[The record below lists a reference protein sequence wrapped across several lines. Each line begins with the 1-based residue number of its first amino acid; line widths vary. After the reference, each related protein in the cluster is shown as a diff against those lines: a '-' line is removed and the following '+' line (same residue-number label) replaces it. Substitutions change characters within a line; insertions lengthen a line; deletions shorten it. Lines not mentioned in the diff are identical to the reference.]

1 MVMKRADRG
10 STSISTSGMSYQD
23 WRKAKVDEAQKK
35 LDGGLKGFGKDKR
48 EETRRLN
55 SLIKSGGPRLS
66 PKDRRDMGLSSPF
79 GKLKKGGGGS
89 SPSDILANITN
100 EDYQNF
106 EKDFVPVMESVIGE
120 ITDPQGPN
128 KAAVEAADQ
137 ASLRFDRQRAMFER
151 QMARTGTKINQ
162 KQRSKLDQQ
171 FGLARGRSLT
181 NAANLARRDKD
192 DENTMALQ
200 GQIEAGQSLRGNAL
214 QGLGAAAGLES
225 RRQMLGQQLA
235 RQQEGSFFSNV
246 GTGAGIGASI
256 GGPVGAVVGGLAGAV
271 VSIFD

>member
-1 MVMKRADRG
+1 MSIMNRGKDRQPDRRTQTLSPTTRWRLQGKDRNFG
-10 STSISTSGMSYQD
+10 S
-23 WRKAKVDEAQKK
+23 
-35 LDGGLKGFGKDKR
+35 GFGNLKKRKKR
-48 EETRRLN
+48 E
-55 SLIKSGGPRLS
+55 
-66 PKDRRDMGLSSPF
+66 
-79 GKLKKGGGGS
+79 
-89 SPSDILANITN
+89 SPSDVLASITN
-100 EDYQNF
+100 EDYANF

-137 ASLRFDRQRAMFER
+137 AGLRFERQREMFER

-162 KQRSKLDQQ
+162 QQRSKLDQQ

-192 DENTMALQ
+192 DENTQALQ

-235 RQQEGSFFSNV
+235 RQQEGNFFSNI
-246 GTGAGIGASI
+246 GSGAGIGFAV
-256 GGPVGAVVGGLAGAV
+256 GGPVGAAVGGLAGAV

>member
-1 MVMKRADRG
+1 MAFSMNRGKDREQ
-10 STSISTSGMSYQD
+10 SRQPLSAQTQ
-23 WRKAKVDEAQKK
+23 WRLQGKDRNF
-35 LDGGLKGFGKDKR
+35 GTGFGSFKK
-48 EETRRLN
+48 
-55 SLIKSGGPRLS
+55 KKKPPS
-66 PKDRRDMGLSSPF
+66 PTQ
-79 GKLKKGGGGS
+79 
-89 SPSDILANITN
+89 ILADITN
-100 EDYQNF
+100 EDFQNF
-106 EKDFVPVMESVIGE
+106 EEDFVPVMESVIGE

-137 ASLRFDRQRAMFER
+137 AGLRFERQREMFER

-162 KQRSKLDQQ
+162 QQRSKLDQQ

-235 RQQEGSFFSNV
+235 RQQESSFFSNV
-246 GTGAGIGASI
+246 GSGAGIGFAV
-256 GGPVGAVVGGLAGAV
+256 GGPVGAAVGGLAGAV

>member
-1 MVMKRADRG
+1 MAFSMNR
-10 STSISTSGMSYQD
+10 
-23 WRKAKVDEAQKK
+23 
-35 LDGGLKGFGKDKR
+35 GKDR
-48 EETRRLN
+48 QETREPLSRRTRW
-55 SLIKSGGPRLS
+55 RLS
-66 PKDRRDMGLSSPF
+66 GKDRNFGSGLGF
-79 GKLKKGGGGS
+79 LKKKKKGP
-89 SPSDILANITN
+89 SPSKILADITN
-100 EDYQNF
+100 EDFKNF
-106 EKDFVPVMESVIGE
+106 EEDFVPVMESVIGE

-137 ASLRFDRQRAMFER
+137 AGLRFERQKEMFER

-162 KQRSKLDQQ
+162 QQRSKLDQQ

-235 RQQEGSFFSNV
+235 RQQEGNFFSNV
-246 GTGAGIGASI
+246 GSGAGIGFAV
-256 GGPVGAVVGGLAGAV
+256 GGPVGAAVGGLAGAV

>member
-1 MVMKRADRG
+1 MKLADRG
-10 STSISTSGMSYQD
+10 STRLSTRNMTYQD
-23 WRKAKVDEAQKK
+23 WRKAKVEEAQKK
-35 LDGGLKGFGKDKR
+35 IDSGLKGVDRKDR
-48 EETRRLN
+48 SSEQRRLN

-66 PKDRRDMGLSSPF
+66 GKDRRDMGFKRSLGGF
-79 GKLKKGGGGS
+79 GGNKKGT
-89 SPSDILANITN
+89 SPTQILADITN

-137 ASLRFDRQRAMFER
+137 AGLRFDRQRAMFER

-162 KQRSKLDQQ
+162 QQRTKLDQQ

-192 DENTMALQ
+192 DENTQALQ